1 MSKYKIKKLVIKA
14 VTKAAFEYLMK
25 GNNFGSTSL
34 CQICKEINSEDD
46 QIHGILK
53 CDKIKQLIQ
62 TPLNVVYEDI
72 FGENCDKIDQF
83 LSIADLALRARKE
96 LLEN

>member
-1 MSKYKIKKLVIKA
+1 
-14 VTKAAFEYLMK
+14 MK
-25 GNNFGSTSL
+25 GKKINIRKKRLAFKTRCRMLQFKNNFGSKSV

-83 LSIADLALRARKE
+83 LSGITCA
-96 LLEN
+96 